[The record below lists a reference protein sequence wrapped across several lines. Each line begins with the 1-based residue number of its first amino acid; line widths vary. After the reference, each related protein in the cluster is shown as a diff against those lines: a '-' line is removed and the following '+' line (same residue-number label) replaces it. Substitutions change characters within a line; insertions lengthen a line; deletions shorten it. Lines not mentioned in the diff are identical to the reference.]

1 MGFSRRGYWSGL
13 PCPPPGDLPNPG
25 IEPRSP
31 TLQADSL
38 SSEPPGKPKNT
49 GMGSLSLLQGNF
61 PTQELNQGFLH
72 HRPCENLV
80 YQKILGKLI
89 YVSCVI
95 VYKTDGINLCKPYV
109 FFSCSDDM

>member
-1 MGFSRRGYWSGL
+1 
-13 PCPPPGDLPNPG
+13 
-25 IEPRSP
+25 
-31 TLQADSL
+31 
-38 SSEPPGKPKNT
+38 
-49 GMGSLSLLQGNF
+49 MGSLSLLQGNF